1 MNRGQAYEQQL
12 ALDDPTRRKAEGIYY
27 TPDAIVAQVI
37 RNTLGLWLAG
47 RQPADVRALAV
58 LDPACGGGVFL
69 VAAYRY
75 LLDWHRV
82 AGGQLDA
89 DDRQRLLLDHIFG
102 VDLDPQAVALTRQAL
117 IEACGC
123 AVDLEANIRLGDAL
137 LGADFPT
144 ETAPRFDWH
153 SAFPGVFA
161 AGGFSVVL
169 GNPPWGQKE
178 MARDEAVKRYL
189 WQRFLS
195 SAGIFDL
202 FRPFVELGVNL
213 TATGG
218 RFGMV
223 LPDIVLLKD
232 YPQTRLLLLDQLT
245 LERIDCWGMAF
256 PGAVIDAVS
265 IAGIKQP
272 AAECHQV
279 TVCEPASGNSW
290 TIPQAHFRANPRHIF
305 NLHLHPARRRVLD
318 QLAACPRLGSY
329 FEVHEGVHS
338 GNIRADLFV
347 ETKLDDSCRELYFG
361 RDEIVPY
368 EMRWHGR
375 YLRLSALPAKK
386 SSERYANAGRPA
398 WHQQEKV
405 LVRRTGD
412 YVLAAVDRF
421 RRYASNNFFLVFPR
435 RPGTLTLDGV
445 CALLNSAFMTWYFRA
460 VEPRQGRAFAELKIK
475 HLSAFPLPA
484 ADCQA
489 LNELGAER
497 PGRPLLDAAID
508 REVLRLFGLPPE
520 AIE

>member
-1 MNRGQAYEQQL
+1 MNPGQAYEQRL
-12 ALDDPTRRKAEGIYY
+12 ALADPARRKAEGIYY
-27 TPDAIVAQVI
+27 TPEAIVAQVV

-47 RQPADVRALAV
+47 RQPTDVQALTV
-58 LDPACGGGVFL
+58 LDPACGGGAFL

-75 LLDWHRV
+75 LLDWHQA
-82 AGGQLDA
+82 AGIPLGPDERKQ
-89 DDRQRLLLDHIFG
+89 LLLDHIFG
-102 VDLDPQAVALTRQAL
+102 VDLDPQAVELTRQAL
-117 IEACGC
+117 TEACGI
-123 AVDLEANIRLGDAL
+123 AVNLEANIRLGDAL
-137 LGADFPT
+137 LGPDFPT
-144 ETAPRFDWH
+144 EAATRFDWP
-153 SAFPGVFA
+153 SALPAVFA
-161 AGGFSVVL
+161 AGGFTVVV

-178 MARDEAVKRYL
+178 MAKDDTVKHYL
-189 WQRFLS
+189 WQRFPS

-213 TATGG
+213 TAPGG
-218 RFGMV
+218 RLGMV

-265 IAGIKQP
+265 IAGTKQP
-272 AAECHQV
+272 ATETHQV
-279 TVCEPASGNSW
+279 TICEPASGNRW

-318 QLAACPRLGSY
+318 QLATCPRLGSC
-329 FEVHEGVHS
+329 FEIHEGVHS

-347 ETKLDDSCRELYFG
+347 ESKLDDSCRELYFG
-361 RDEIVPY
+361 RDELVPY
-368 EMRWHGR
+368 ELRWHGR

-386 SSERYANAGRPA
+386 SPERYANAGRPA
-398 WHQQEKV
+398 WHEQEKV

-412 YVLAAVDRF
+412 YILAAVDRCG
-421 RRYASNNFFLVFPR
+421 RYASNNFFLVFPR
-435 RPGTLTLDGV
+435 RPGALTLDGL

-460 VEPRQGRAFAELKIK
+460 IEPRQSRAFAELKIK
-475 HLSAFPLPA
+475 HLTAFPLPT

-489 LNELGAER
+489 LNELGSER